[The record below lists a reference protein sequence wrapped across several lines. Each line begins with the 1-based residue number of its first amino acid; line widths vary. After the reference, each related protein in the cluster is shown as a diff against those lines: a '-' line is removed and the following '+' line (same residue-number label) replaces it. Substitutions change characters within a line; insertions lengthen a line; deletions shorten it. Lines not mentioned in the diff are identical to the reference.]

1 MLTQCLGPE
10 EPGHIRGVSSYN
22 GWKEAWS
29 GHLGMYRKRRKI
41 SSADLQT
48 IKDELRAEVTQDI
61 LSMLAKQ
68 GLQIVPLSR
77 NTSPAPGRRSN
88 CGSVSEAAKGQND
101 GPLLYIEDE
110 DVDPMRMSPDEDHDI
125 ISGLSEPT
133 LCALI
138 HSVGGHRAE
147 VAWGTVYPR

>member
-10 EPGHIRGVSSYN
+10 ELGHIRGVSSYN

-41 SSADLQT
+41 SSTDLQT

-68 GLQIVPLSR
+68 GLHIVPLSR
-77 NTSPAPGRRSN
+77 NTSPAHGRRSS
-88 CGSVSEAAKGQND
+88 CASVSEAAKGLND
-101 GPLLYIEDE
+101 GPFVYSEDE
-110 DVDPMRMSPDEDHDI
+110 DLDPKPMGPDEDHDT

-138 HSVGGHRAE
+138 HSVGGNRAE